1 MKIKGNS
8 MRQYLRELR
17 EELGCTQLEISKKL
31 NISESYYSLIENG
44 ERQKKLDMT
53 MAKKLADIFGVTLE
67 FIYDHEREVS

>member
-1 MKIKGNS
+1 
-8 MRQYLRELR
+8 MRRYLRELR
-17 EELGCTQLEISKKL
+17 EELGYTQLEISKKL

-53 MAKKLADIFGVTLE
+53 MTKKLADIFGVTLE

>member
-1 MKIKGNS
+1 

-53 MAKKLADIFGVTLE
+53 MAKKLADIFGVTRE
-67 FIYDHEREVS
+67 FIYDYEREVS

>member
-1 MKIKGNS
+1 

-17 EELGCTQLEISKKL
+17 EELGCMQLGISKKL

-53 MAKKLADIFGVTLE
+53 MAKKLADIFGVTRE
-67 FIYDHEREVS
+67 FIYDYEREVS

>member
-1 MKIKGNS
+1 
-8 MRQYLRELR
+8 MRRYLRELR
-17 EELGCTQLEISKKL
+17 EELGYTQLEISKKL

>member
-1 MKIKGNS
+1 
-8 MRQYLRELR
+8 MRRYLRELR
-17 EELGCTQLEISKKL
+17 EELGYTQLEISKKL

-53 MAKKLADIFGVTLE
+53 MAKKLADMFGVTLE

>member
-1 MKIKGNS
+1 

-44 ERQKKLDMT
+44 ERQKKLDMA

-67 FIYDHEREVS
+67 FIYDHEKEVS